1 MNWKKAILLFLS
13 ILIVP
18 ALVFAGDAPD
28 NADVVEYYA
37 LEESSS
43 PYTSEV
49 SSADL
54 TGGNIPARTTGI
66 IDYGQNFDGSN
77 DCIGDNIVDIMSI
90 SNKITLNGWVKS
102 TLADANPDTIVYRGT
117 WGNAGALGFRQDPNV
132 GFTGGIAWE
141 NYAMSP
147 NEVRG
152 VTTTILTD
160 GDWHMVTVVSGDGQ
174 RAIYFDGVL
183 DNSNTYTGTIPTYNS
198 AGIFSV
204 GCRNKADRFFPGTVD
219 EVAVFDVALTQANIT
234 WLYNTGS
241 PTSDQQYPFVSGIS
255 PTITNITNQ
264 VMLEDTVTEFP
275 NLFMINDSDG
285 NISDLAVTY
294 VSANTSLISNTG
306 GVTFAID
313 TTTGQVNATFTPV
326 ANAFGIGNITITV
339 TDLTPLGASESFTMT
354 VTNVN
359 DAPTISTINDLNTF
373 SSSTEI
379 IPFTVLDID
388 NPYTDLTYSA
398 TQNTSA
404 YTTSF
409 SSSNGT
415 NQNLTLSILN
425 VYGTSDITVEVN
437 DGLLYDNTQ
446 FTLNVYCNTSV
457 APYTNSNTQ
466 GAIPTCYR
474 LSDAWDGDTD
484 IFVYNWFDYGNTSS
498 QSRIEIY
505 RTTGG
510 SNELIHSE
518 SSSNKNGNFTVNL
531 SAYSNDDF
539 MIRGYITDTTR
550 TWGAGGSEQR
560 IYTRNIDQQLNLP
573 IYFSNSD
580 GIIYSV
586 IIIILFLTMGIA
598 SQSATL
604 TLILSIFGL
613 FFATKVA
620 LNVPSQFIWTAGV
633 VVAILIW
640 LISKLRID

>member
-1 MNWKKAILLFLS
+1 MNWKKAILLFFS

-18 ALVFAGDAPD
+18 SMVFAGDAPD

-37 LEESSS
+37 FEETTN

-49 SSADL
+49 STADL
-54 TGGNIPARTTGI
+54 TGGNTPTRTTGI
-66 IDYGQNFDGSN
+66 INYGQDFDGVN
-77 DCIGDNIVDIMSI
+77 DCISANLAG
-90 SNKITLNGWVKS
+90 LN
-102 TLADANPDTIVYRGT
+102 TLADTMTINAWVQTANPQGGSYASFLYRGT
-117 WGNAGALGFRQDPNV
+117 WGNAGAFGLRSQSPGNP
-132 GFTGGIAWE
+132 GIVVFEQYSLSSNAVE
-141 NYAMSP
+141 TA
-147 NEVRG
+147 
-152 VTTTILTD
+152 TTTVLTD
-160 GDWHMVTVVSGDGQ
+160 NNWHMLSAVLDGGD
-174 RAIYFDGVL
+174 RYIYLDGVL
-183 DNSNTYTGTIPTYNS
+183 DNSNTYTGSNPTLS
-198 AGIFSV
+198 ALMSI
-204 GCRNKADRFFPGTVD
+204 GCRNNADRYYNGILD
-219 EVAVFDVALTQANIT
+219 EIAFFDVALTQANIT

-275 NLFMINDSDG
+275 NLFTINDSDG

-359 DAPTISTINDLNTF
+359 DAPTISTINNLNTF

-466 GAIPTCYR
+466 GAIPTCYQ
-474 LSDAWDGDTD
+474 LADSWDGNTD
-484 IFVYNWFDYGNTSS
+484 IFVYEWFDYGNTST

-505 RTTGG
+505 KTTGG
-510 SNELIHSE
+510 SWELIDNST
-518 SSSNKNGNFTVNL
+518 SSATSGNFTVNL
-531 SAYSNDDF
+531 SAYPNDDF
-539 MIRGYITDTTR
+539 QIRGYITDTTR

-573 IYFSNSD
+573 NYLSNSD
-580 GIIYSV
+580 GIIYS
-586 IIIILFLTMGIA
+586 ILIIILFLTMGIA

-640 LISKLRID
+640 LISRLRID